1 MEQYKDEIWRPIKG
15 YEGLYEISNYGR
27 VKSLKCHKERLRTP
41 TKRNKDYLGVSLC
54 KNGKQETK
62 LVHRLVAEAFIP
74 NPDNLPCVNH
84 KDENPT
90 NNVIDN
96 IEWCSYKYNDLYGT
110 RNERILQT
118 KKMKKCCNA
127 EKPVLQYTLDGE
139 FVAEY
144 KSILDAARLT
154 STSKQIISYCCNNQI
169 KKRKGFIW
177 KFK

>member
-1 MEQYKDEIWRPIKG
+1 MEQYKDEIWKPIKG

-27 VKSLKCHKERLRTP
+27 VKSFKWNKKKILKGNINNKGYLRVA
-41 TKRNKDYLGVSLC
+41 LL
-54 KNGKQETK
+54 KNNVEIKK
-62 LVHRLVAEAFIP
+62 YIHRLVAEAFIP
-74 NPDNLPCVNH
+74 NPNNYPCINH
-84 KDENPT
+84 KSENKLDNT
-90 NNVIDN
+90 ENNL
-96 IEWCSYKYNDLYGT
+96 EWCDFQYNDLYGT

-118 KKMKKCCNA
+118 KKIKKCCNA